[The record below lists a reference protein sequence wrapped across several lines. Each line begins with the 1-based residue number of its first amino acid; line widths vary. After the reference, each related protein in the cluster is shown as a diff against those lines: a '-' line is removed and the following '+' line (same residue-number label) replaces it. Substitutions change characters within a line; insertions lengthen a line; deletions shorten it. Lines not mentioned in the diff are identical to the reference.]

1 MLSKVNTE
9 VTEFLAF
16 ASRGCH
22 NRFFGGD
29 RLKNVLVV
37 ILSVIFYSSIGFS
50 QGWIAHSP
58 TGKVDLVAV
67 YFTSAS
73 RGFVA
78 GDEGYLASTGDGG
91 KTWTK
96 YFLNTN
102 QNINEIYFR
111 NEDNGYLVAG
121 RLLFITQDGGRT
133 WQETR
138 IYKTTDFKNG
148 APELIS
154 IRFSDKKRGLAIG
167 SIVNKNDEII
177 DSLVMKTDDGGSTW
191 TRVIIPSKAEL
202 FHLDFN
208 GNSHGWI
215 VGDKGLI
222 LTTDDGGANWRVQR
236 SGVSRALFSVDFRD
250 DNDGFA
256 VGGGGT
262 IIRTEDGGRTWEKVS
277 TNFTDTFKRVN
288 FADDKN
294 GWIVGHKGTILRT
307 QDKGR
312 TWVRQE
318 SNIKADLYG
327 LFMQK
332 KYGWAVG
339 AAGST
344 VEFQK

>member
-1 MLSKVNTE
+1 M
-9 VTEFLAF
+9 
-16 ASRGCH
+16 
-22 NRFFGGD
+22 
-29 RLKNVLVV
+29 KNVLVV

-222 LTTDDGGANWRVQR
+222 LTTDDGGDNWRVQR

>member
-1 MLSKVNTE
+1 MKNNFGNLLRVPILS
-9 VTEFLAF
+9 F
-16 ASRGCH
+16 
-22 NRFFGGD
+22 
-29 RLKNVLVV
+29 VLVLGV
-37 ILSVIFYSSIGFS
+37 SAQS
-50 QGWIAHSP
+50 GWLAHSP
-58 TGKVDLVAV
+58 ITKGDLVAV
-67 YFTSAS
+67 YFTSAT
-73 RGFVA
+73 RGFAA
-78 GDEGYLASTGDGG
+78 GDDGYLASTSDGG
-91 KTWTK
+91 KTWSK
-96 YFLNTN
+96 YFLNTD

-111 NEDNGYLVAG
+111 NDDNGYLVAG
-121 RLLFITQDGGRT
+121 RLLFMTQDGGRT

-138 IYKTTDFKNG
+138 IYRTSDFKNG
-148 APELIS
+148 SPELIS

-177 DSLVMKTDDGGSTW
+177 DSLVMKTDDGGETW
-191 TRVIIPSKAEL
+191 TRVIIPTKAEL

-222 LTTDDGGANWRVQR
+222 LATEDGGANWRVQR
-236 SGVSRALFSVDFRD
+236 SGVTRALFSVDFRD

-262 IIRTEDGGRTWEKVS
+262 IIRTEDGGRTWTRVATS
-277 TNFTDTFKRVN
+277 FTDTLKRVN

-294 GWIVGHKGTILRT
+294 GWAVGHHGTILRT

-312 TWVRQE
+312 SWVRQE
-318 SNIKADLYG
+318 SNVKADLYG
-327 LFMQK
+327 LFMSK

-339 AAGST
+339 AAGTT

>member
-1 MLSKVNTE
+1 MARIKRTLAKKMRKNLRYLLPVSILSLCV
-9 VTEFLAF
+9 VLGAF
-16 ASRGCH
+16 A
-22 NRFFGGD
+22 
-29 RLKNVLVV
+29 
-37 ILSVIFYSSIGFS
+37 
-50 QGWIAHSP
+50 QTGWIAHSP
-58 TGKVDLVAV
+58 IGKVDLVTV
-67 YFTSAS
+67 YFTSAT
-73 RGFVA
+73 RGFAA
-78 GDEGYLASTGDGG
+78 GDDGYLASTSDGG

-111 NEDNGYLVAG
+111 NDENGYLVAG
-121 RLLFITQDGGRT
+121 RLLFITQDGGKT

-138 IYKTTDFKNG
+138 IYKSTDFKNG
-148 APELIS
+148 SPELIS

-167 SIVNKNDEII
+167 SIVNKNDEIV
-177 DSLVMKTDDGGSTW
+177 DSLVMKTDDGGETW

-222 LTTDDGGANWRVQR
+222 LSTVDGGAYWRLER
-236 SGVSRALFSVDFRD
+236 SGVTRALFSVDFRD

-262 IIRTEDGGRTWEKVS
+262 IIRTEDGGRTWEKVA
-277 TNFTDTFKRVN
+277 TTFTETFKRVN

-294 GWIVGHKGTILRT
+294 GWIVGHRGTILRT

-318 SNIKADLYG
+318 SNVKADLYG
-327 LFMQK
+327 LFMTK

>member
-1 MLSKVNTE
+1 ML
-9 VTEFLAF
+9 A
-16 ASRGCH
+16 
-22 NRFFGGD
+22 
-29 RLKNVLVV
+29 
-37 ILSVIFYSSIGFS
+37 
-50 QGWIAHSP
+50 QGWIAHTP
-58 TGKVDLVAV
+58 TGKADLVAV

-78 GDEGYLASTGDGG
+78 GDEGFLSSTSDGG

-138 IYKTTDFKNG
+138 IYKSTDVKKG
-148 APELIS
+148 SPELIS
-154 IRFSDKKRGLAIG
+154 IRFSDHKRGLSIG
-167 SIVNKNDEII
+167 SIVNKDNDII
-177 DSLVMKTDDGGSTW
+177 DSLVMKTAVGGDTW
-191 TRVIIPSKAEL
+191 TRIIIPTKAEL

-208 GNSHGWI
+208 GSSHGWI

-222 LTTDDGGANWRVQR
+222 LATEDGGATWRTQR
-236 SGVSRALFSVDFRD
+236 SGISRALFSVDFRD
-250 DNDGFA
+250 DENGFA

-262 IIRTEDGGRTWEKVS
+262 IIRTEDGGRTWEKINTS
-277 TNFTDTFKRVN
+277 FTDTFKRVN

-294 GWIVGHKGTILRT
+294 GWIVGHRGIILRT

-318 SNIKADLYG
+318 GNVKADLYG
-327 LFMQK
+327 LFMAK

-339 AAGST
+339 AEGAT
-344 VEFQK
+344 VEFQR

>member
-16 ASRGCH
+16 ATRWCH

-37 ILSVIFYSSIGFS
+37 ILSVVFYSSIGFS

-191 TRVIIPSKAEL
+191 TRVLIPSKAEL

-222 LTTDDGGANWRVQR
+222 LTTDDGGDNWRVQR

-332 KYGWAVG
+332 KYGWDVG

-344 VEFQK
+344 IKKKK

>member
-1 MLSKVNTE
+1 
-9 VTEFLAF
+9 
-16 ASRGCH
+16 
-22 NRFFGGD
+22 
-29 RLKNVLVV
+29 LKNVLVV
-37 ILSVIFYSSIGFS
+37 ILSVVFYSSIGFS

-191 TRVIIPSKAEL
+191 TRVLIPSKAEL

-222 LTTDDGGANWRVQR
+222 LTTDDGGDNWRVQR